1 MKISREAWD
10 LKEECFGPLLPYVK
24 DQQVTDINY
33 NGTDVWI
40 EHLKYGIRKAPVNLT
55 PEFAGRFS
63 VLISNIVS
71 EQINKFNNVLEAET
85 DTLRI
90 SIIHP
95 SVTNTGYSIS
105 IRKTPAV
112 MRMTEEKMLAD
123 GYCSREVL
131 LFLRNCMEA
140 KLNMVFCGCPGA
152 GKTELLKFLTQF
164 IPKHEKVMTIEDNL
178 EIHYRDINPGANC
191 VELKVDEEFF
201 SYTKAIKSALRQNPQ
216 WVLLSEARSTEVKYL
231 LECFSTGLH
240 GLTTLHTDDTR
251 KIPDRIQNMMQDSYA
266 ASRMENDIY
275 SFLNVGILLCKK
287 ATGNGKV
294 FRFVDQICLFDRIGE
309 ENRKYLI
316 VENGKVV
323 SREISENI
331 RKKFQWAG
339 IRSPFEFVDFTKDNK
354 EEKTEQLVLF
364 LERAYVKGISEKLE
378 QEMFELLL
386 DMVRKKAENL
396 CIPLLLSYDYI
407 DDIPKEKFQK
417 ESRYIYISATKG
429 NEQYLDSLGGKHGIA
444 SEGKYLKTTV
454 YLPIFQKDCMH
465 GRCERIGFMEAQ

>member
-323 SREISENI
+323 SRELDHKTTYKGHTPVVRRNSSGVVLNPSETTTQATTAPSTVDGMPDGYVPSETTAASTTVAPN
-331 RKKFQWAG
+331 ATTAANHTTAAPSHSAEATTAATTAA
-339 IRSPFEFVDFTKDNK
+339 SPAPVQT
-354 EEKTEQLVLF
+354 T
-364 LERAYVKGISEKLE
+364 AAATTTA
-378 QEMFELLL
+378 
-386 DMVRKKAENL
+386 AENGGPGDSGDVV
-396 CIPLLLSYDYI
+396 IPVKPD
-407 DDIPKEKFQK
+407 
-417 ESRYIYISATKG
+417 
-429 NEQYLDSLGGKHGIA
+429 
-444 SEGKYLKTTV
+444 
-454 YLPIFQKDCMH
+454 
-465 GRCERIGFMEAQ
+465 

>member
-1 MKISREAWD
+1 MKISREAWV

-105 IRKTPAV
+105 IRKSTSGYAYDRRKNAGRWILFQRGASV
-112 MRMTEEKMLAD
+112 SEKLY
-123 GYCSREVL
+123 GSKIEYGLLRVSGSRKN
-131 LFLRNCMEA
+131 R
-140 KLNMVFCGCPGA
+140 
-152 GKTELLKFLTQF
+152 LLKFLTQF

-339 IRSPFEFVDFTKDNK
+339 IRSPF
-354 EEKTEQLVLF
+354 
-364 LERAYVKGISEKLE
+364 
-378 QEMFELLL
+378 
-386 DMVRKKAENL
+386 
-396 CIPLLLSYDYI
+396 
-407 DDIPKEKFQK
+407 
-417 ESRYIYISATKG
+417 
-429 NEQYLDSLGGKHGIA
+429 LGE
-444 SEGKYLKTTV
+444 SEGEMV
-454 YLPIFQKDCMH
+454 C
-465 GRCERIGFMEAQ
+465 R

>member
-10 LKEECFGPLLPYVK
+10 LKEECFGPLLPYIK
-24 DQQVTDINY
+24 DHQITDINY

-40 EHLKYGIRKAPVNLT
+40 EHLTYGVRKAPVKLT
-55 PEFAGRFS
+55 PEFVQRFS
-63 VLISNIVS
+63 ILISNVVS
-71 EQINKFNNVLEAET
+71 EQINKYNNVLEAET

-112 MRMTEEKMLAD
+112 MRMTEETMVKE
-123 GYCSREVL
+123 GYCSQEVL
-131 LFLRNCMEA
+131 LFLKNCMRA

-164 IPKHEKVMTIEDNL
+164 IPMHEKVMTIEDNL
-178 EIHYRDINPGANC
+178 EIHYREINPGANC

-216 WVLLSEARSTEVKYL
+216 WVLLSEARSIEVKYL

-266 ASRMENDIY
+266 ASRLENDIY
-275 SFLNVGILLCKK
+275 SFVNVGVLLSKR
-287 ATGNGKV
+287 AVGNGKV
-294 FRFVDQICLFDRIGE
+294 IRMVDQICLFDRYNE
-309 ENRKYLI
+309 QNKRSLI
-316 VENGKVV
+316 VEKGKIV

-331 RKKFQWAG
+331 RKKFQSAG
-339 IRSPFEFVDFTKDNK
+339 MENP
-354 EEKTEQLVLF
+354 
-364 LERAYVKGISEKLE
+364 LEGERERQSACKKG
-378 QEMFELLL
+378 
-386 DMVRKKAENL
+386 
-396 CIPLLLSYDYI
+396 
-407 DDIPKEKFQK
+407 
-417 ESRYIYISATKG
+417 
-429 NEQYLDSLGGKHGIA
+429 
-444 SEGKYLKTTV
+444 
-454 YLPIFQKDCMH
+454 
-465 GRCERIGFMEAQ
+465 

>member
-191 VELKVDEEFF
+191 VELKVCLL
-201 SYTKAIKSALRQNPQ
+201 YT
-216 WVLLSEARSTEVKYL
+216 
-231 LECFSTGLH
+231 
-240 GLTTLHTDDTR
+240 
-251 KIPDRIQNMMQDSYA
+251 
-266 ASRMENDIY
+266 
-275 SFLNVGILLCKK
+275 
-287 ATGNGKV
+287 
-294 FRFVDQICLFDRIGE
+294 
-309 ENRKYLI
+309 
-316 VENGKVV
+316 
-323 SREISENI
+323 
-331 RKKFQWAG
+331 
-339 IRSPFEFVDFTKDNK
+339 SPSPRD
-354 EEKTEQLVLF
+354 
-364 LERAYVKGISEKLE
+364 
-378 QEMFELLL
+378 
-386 DMVRKKAENL
+386 
-396 CIPLLLSYDYI
+396 
-407 DDIPKEKFQK
+407 
-417 ESRYIYISATKG
+417 
-429 NEQYLDSLGGKHGIA
+429 
-444 SEGKYLKTTV
+444 
-454 YLPIFQKDCMH
+454 
-465 GRCERIGFMEAQ
+465 

>member
-1 MKISREAWD
+1 M
-10 LKEECFGPLLPYVK
+10 KEECFGPLLPYVK

-191 VELKVDEEFF
+191 VELKVDEEFLLLYE
-201 SYTKAIKSALRQNPQ
+201 SNQICTSAKSAMGASVRSAFYR
-216 WVLLSEARSTEVKYL
+216 SEVSFRMLFDRS
-231 LECFSTGLH
+231 SR
-240 GLTTLHTDDTR
+240 TDDTSHR
-251 KIPDRIQNMMQDSYA
+251 
-266 ASRMENDIY
+266 
-275 SFLNVGILLCKK
+275 
-287 ATGNGKV
+287 
-294 FRFVDQICLFDRIGE
+294 
-309 ENRKYLI
+309 
-316 VENGKVV
+316 
-323 SREISENI
+323 
-331 RKKFQWAG
+331 
-339 IRSPFEFVDFTKDNK
+339 
-354 EEKTEQLVLF
+354 
-364 LERAYVKGISEKLE
+364 
-378 QEMFELLL
+378 
-386 DMVRKKAENL
+386 
-396 CIPLLLSYDYI
+396 
-407 DDIPKEKFQK
+407 
-417 ESRYIYISATKG
+417 
-429 NEQYLDSLGGKHGIA
+429 
-444 SEGKYLKTTV
+444 
-454 YLPIFQKDCMH
+454 
-465 GRCERIGFMEAQ
+465 

>member
-10 LKEECFGPLLPYVK
+10 LKEECFGPLLPYIK
-24 DQQVTDINY
+24 DHQITDINY

-40 EHLKYGIRKAPVNLT
+40 EHLMYGVRKAPVELT
-55 PEFAGRFS
+55 PEFVQRFS
-63 VLISNIVS
+63 ILISNVVS
-71 EQINKFNNVLEAET
+71 EQINKYNNVLEAET

-112 MRMTEEKMLAD
+112 MRMTEETMVKE
-123 GYCSREVL
+123 GYCSQEVL
-131 LFLRNCMEA
+131 LFLKNCMRA

-178 EIHYRDINPGANC
+178 EIHYREINPGANC

-216 WVLLSEARSTEVKYL
+216 WVLLSEARSIEVKYL

-266 ASRMENDIY
+266 ASRLENDIY
-275 SFLNVGILLCKK
+275 SFVNVGVLLSKR
-287 ATGNGKV
+287 AVGNGKV
-294 FRFVDQICLFDRIGE
+294 IRMVDQICLFDRYNE
-309 ENRKYLI
+309 QNKKSLI
-316 VENGKVV
+316 VEKGKIV

-331 RKKFQWAG
+331 RKKFQSAG
-339 IRSPFEFVDFTKDNK
+339 
-354 EEKTEQLVLF
+354 
-364 LERAYVKGISEKLE
+364 
-378 QEMFELLL
+378 M
-386 DMVRKKAENL
+386 EN
-396 CIPLLLSYDYI
+396 PL
-407 DDIPKEKFQK
+407 
-417 ESRYIYISATKG
+417 
-429 NEQYLDSLGGKHGIA
+429 
-444 SEGKYLKTTV
+444 
-454 YLPIFQKDCMH
+454 
-465 GRCERIGFMEAQ
+465 